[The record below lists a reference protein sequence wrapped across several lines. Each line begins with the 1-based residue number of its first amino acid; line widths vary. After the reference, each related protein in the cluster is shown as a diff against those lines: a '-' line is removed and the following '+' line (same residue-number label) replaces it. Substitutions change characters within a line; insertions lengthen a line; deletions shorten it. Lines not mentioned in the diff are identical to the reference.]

1 MNENELPPIEEFDFP
16 APAKDYW
23 DSDDERE
30 LDWIDTLPEDEE
42 DNQPLE
48 KEKKAEKEEDKK
60 GVNSPWHPFRN
71 KNYLAGSLIVGFLHK
86 ILSRAFYNHIRIV
99 LITLFKLNL
108 PGYEALR
115 RRRKKIRAVVNY
127 PVIQKNSSTGKACFS
142 LSAKNIVAHEL
153 SNPLVNPHLDFFPI
167 DAKGKNVFKLSQS
180 KRWLQDLS
188 RTQRVQMC
196 TSNNKH
202 YYIFEPVK
210 QKASAEILVPIFF
223 YKSADDVLFSKCIK
237 PTISSN
243 AGNENLVI
251 QIPSDIRFHD
261 PNLLALPVDSFDLI
275 YSEIETKNAKTLS
288 NLCGDFMEEFDG
300 AQVEKIT
307 LPNPQMSTEGFDA
320 YDVRLEEEVLV
331 MTPVLAFL
339 ADSPMHAEITN
350 TPVPSSSLNPCRSCK
365 LSAPSLAEK
374 VTMKYLQEFLQMSS
388 HGTQCLNEHR
398 HWPDMIRDSK
408 KIWEFI
414 KKKKS
419 EKATDKLS
427 IVYGV
432 RDQLNRQ
439 FASEIYES
447 KKLWKKLKK
456 KNQPIPEHLQA
467 AIPQHIADMDRND
480 PESLLSP
487 YLKLEGVMIS
497 LILLEIFMLN
507 PKLILI
513 MMMPGFDGSRH
524 TPVEILHVFLLG
536 VVKYLFCDF
545 MNHLKPEEKD
555 ELVGFWRSF
564 NTESLN
570 IPSVKPMGLVK
581 YASSLVG
588 KDFKVIIQ
596 AAPFLFFQFMDAPK
610 RNIWI
615 ALCHLAPLVFQTH
628 IEDMNEYLIDLKN
641 RIDIFLYHVI
651 QSSAQWINKP
661 KFHMLLHLPESI
673 RLYGPASL
681 FATKKFESYNGIL
694 RNASIHSNRQSP
706 GQDIAITFSSY
717 HSFRQIFS
725 GSMFY
730 DMMKKNLTKVS
741 SQVTDVFTR
750 NTQIQNVFGYNHSIS
765 HPTQTYPSI
774 KKDSVSKFDK
784 LTVPENLKNH
794 YCGYDIHQVSELHL
808 NAKEVLKIKYFI
820 LFDLPS
826 TQEPINP
833 TVGRVNSIWCVKK
846 PSGPSRYII
855 HASILKKMEGVNDWY
870 QMAEFTVTEH
880 SLFVNAEEV
889 ESCLNLQHNCHDG
902 GCKLTKTRAMRI
914 ERNDSDVKALEITH
928 KDDVNFI
935 LNSCSLH
942 AIDPHRRT
950 SGLVFRRVEPLQWLD
965 ALHEGFNNWKAN
977 KKKGKTVIPSVP
989 SISCVDPSFLI

>member
-16 APAKDYW
+16 APAEDYW

-71 KNYLAGSLIVGFLHK
+71 KN
-86 ILSRAFYNHIRIV
+86 
-99 LITLFKLNL
+99 
-108 PGYEALR
+108 
-115 RRRKKIRAVVNY
+115 
-127 PVIQKNSSTGKACFS
+127 
-142 LSAKNIVAHEL
+142 
-153 SNPLVNPHLDFFPI
+153 
-167 DAKGKNVFKLSQS
+167 
-180 KRWLQDLS
+180 
-188 RTQRVQMC
+188 
-196 TSNNKH
+196 
-202 YYIFEPVK
+202 
-210 QKASAEILVPIFF
+210 
-223 YKSADDVLFSKCIK
+223 CIK

-307 LPNPQMSTEGFDA
+307 LPNPWRTKANKRIIRHAPLNLYCDDTSGNVSKQWNKHVSYYFTLAGLPPAISNQEFHCHFLCTSNTAGPLEMGQLIVPELNQMSTEGFDA

-447 KKLWKKLKK
+447 KKLRKKLKK

-487 YLKLEGVMIS
+487 YLKLE
-497 LILLEIFMLN
+497 
-507 PKLILI
+507 
-513 MMMPGFDGSRH
+513 GFDGSRH

-681 FATKKFESYNGIL
+681 FATEKFESYNGIL

>member
-16 APAKDYW
+16 APAEDYW

-71 KNYLAGSLIVGFLHK
+71 KN
-86 ILSRAFYNHIRIV
+86 
-99 LITLFKLNL
+99 
-108 PGYEALR
+108 
-115 RRRKKIRAVVNY
+115 
-127 PVIQKNSSTGKACFS
+127 
-142 LSAKNIVAHEL
+142 
-153 SNPLVNPHLDFFPI
+153 
-167 DAKGKNVFKLSQS
+167 
-180 KRWLQDLS
+180 
-188 RTQRVQMC
+188 
-196 TSNNKH
+196 
-202 YYIFEPVK
+202 
-210 QKASAEILVPIFF
+210 
-223 YKSADDVLFSKCIK
+223 CIK

-243 AGNENLVI
+243 AGNENLFI

-447 KKLWKKLKK
+447 KKLRKKLKK

-487 YLKLEGVMIS
+487 YLKLEG
-497 LILLEIFMLN
+497 
-507 PKLILI
+507 
-513 MMMPGFDGSRH
+513 FDGSRH

-536 VVKYLFCDF
+536 VVKYLFRDF

-615 ALCHLAPLVFQTH
+615 ALCHLAPL
-628 IEDMNEYLIDLKN
+628 
-641 RIDIFLYHVI
+641 
-651 QSSAQWINKP
+651 WINKP

-681 FATKKFESYNGIL
+681 FATEKFESYNGIL

-730 DMMKKNLTKVS
+730 DMMKKNLT
-741 SQVTDVFTR
+741 
-750 NTQIQNVFGYNHSIS
+750 
-765 HPTQTYPSI
+765 
-774 KKDSVSKFDK
+774 
-784 LTVPENLKNH
+784 
-794 YCGYDIHQVSELHL
+794 
-808 NAKEVLKIKYFI
+808 
-820 LFDLPS
+820 
-826 TQEPINP
+826 
-833 TVGRVNSIWCVKK
+833 K